1 MTCAKR
7 IYGRSHEY
15 LLGWL
20 GFLCSLFHSYN
31 HYVLGSRTV
40 TGQAGRGSL
49 REGFSMSLWFISF
62 ALDRN
67 DGERSRGTIGL
78 FYSE

>member
-1 MTCAKR
+1 MRNGFTGGATS
-7 IYGRSHEY
+7 IYSVGF
-15 LLGWL
+15 